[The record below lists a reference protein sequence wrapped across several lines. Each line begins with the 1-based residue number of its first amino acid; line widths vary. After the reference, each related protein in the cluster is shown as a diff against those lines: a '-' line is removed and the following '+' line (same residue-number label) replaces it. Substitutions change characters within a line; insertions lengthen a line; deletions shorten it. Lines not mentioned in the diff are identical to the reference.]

1 MVKLCK
7 VKGSIMGRYK
17 KNIKKYRPSKNK
29 YTLTLPN
36 YNQDPLFKPEILI
49 KPEKKIQKIQPTND
63 FETLAQSLEVTA
75 NDWDTDIVI
84 PELEEITLDIP
95 ELEEITLDLSEF
107 DEVTFEVPELES
119 PKTPE
124 ATKDINDL
132 FIDNIVSVEHTPK
145 EHFELPKKKIEQ
157 AQKSYKSQTSVYDED
172 TVRNI
177 LDNDLDKIV
186 STEPKKRTYTPP
198 KYDATG
204 DDFDFEKLK
213 PFAGVIVFILF
224 LLFSGC
230 S

>member
-7 VKGSIMGRYK
+7 VKGNIMGRYK

-49 KPEKKIQKIQPTND
+49 KPERKMQRKQTTND
-63 FETLAQSLEVTA
+63 FETLAQSLEVTT

-84 PELEEITLDIP
+84 PEFEEITLEIP
-95 ELEEITLDLSEF
+95 ELEEITLDISEF
-107 DEVTFEVPELES
+107 GEVNLDAPELES
-119 PKTPE
+119 
-124 ATKDINDL
+124 TKDINDL
-132 FIDNIVSVEHTPK
+132 FIENIISVEHTPK

-157 AQKSYKSQTSVYDED
+157 AQKSYKSQTSIYDED
-172 TVRNI
+172 TVKNI

-186 STEPKKRTYTPP
+186 SAEPKKRTYAPP

-213 PFAGVIVFILF
+213 PFAGVIVFVLF